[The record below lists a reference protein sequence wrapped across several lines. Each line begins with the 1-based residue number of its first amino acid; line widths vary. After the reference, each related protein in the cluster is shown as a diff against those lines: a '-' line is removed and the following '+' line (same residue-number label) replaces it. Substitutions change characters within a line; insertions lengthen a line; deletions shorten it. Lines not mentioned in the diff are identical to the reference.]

1 MNRITYHQITQVTMK
16 RTYISPETYID
27 AATLELNILDGSIVG
42 NTVYENEADNSEIL
56 SRHNYSLWDDEDE

>member
-56 SRHNYSLWDDEDE
+56 SRQNYSLWDDEDE